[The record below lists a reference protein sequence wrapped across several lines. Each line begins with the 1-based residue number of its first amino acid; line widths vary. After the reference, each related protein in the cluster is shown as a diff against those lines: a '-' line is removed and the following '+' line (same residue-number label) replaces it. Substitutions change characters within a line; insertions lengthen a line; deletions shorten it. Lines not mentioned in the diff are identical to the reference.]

1 MSILGKCLENI
12 SASYI
17 ISAKMNIT
25 PHFGSQIIKLHFI
38 KVIVTCYVIIVP
50 LVCSSADYEVHIL
63 GKEDTKIMQ
72 ELNN

>member
-1 MSILGKCLENI
+1 
-12 SASYI
+12 
-17 ISAKMNIT
+17 MNIT

-63 GKEDTKIMQ
+63 GKEDTEIMQ